1 MFVNLIFAH
10 VAFIYRFSWIIIVN
24 NVIIFESRRD
34 IMLQKYLY
42 GHQDDSQT
50 NYDAVRYSFMLS
62 AIAVIH
68 LVFMVVFYIM
78 GVYFMGIYNT
88 AIVIMYFSIS
98 RIISNIRQLGKI
110 YFILLIEVVL
120 HSCLASI
127 FVGWNFGF
135 MFYLSG
141 LIPVSFYL
149 AFSIKSFKRKLLY
162 PFVTAV
168 VVFTSYI
175 TILTLAHFIPVIY
188 PDCGA
193 GFRIFC
199 TYFNIIIGLTIT
211 FLFSALFA
219 VEVNSMQL
227 RMESEHERLEDEA
240 SYDPLTHFLNRRSMD
255 ERLNHTHRNAIINDV
270 PYSLIMGDIDNFKKF
285 NDSYGH
291 DCGDFVLQSI
301 SKIISAQIRSKDSA
315 CRWGGEEFLILVND
329 GPETAVEVANRIRSA
344 IEEYEFNY
352 EGKTLHVTITL
363 GVSGYYSSAKIK
375 TLIEIADKRL
385 YKGKESGRN
394 CVVSS

>member
-1 MFVNLIFAH
+1 
-10 VAFIYRFSWIIIVN
+10 
-24 NVIIFESRRD
+24 
-34 IMLQKYLY
+34 MLQKLVY

-50 NYDAVRYSFMLS
+50 NYDAIRYSALLA

-68 LVFMVVFYIM
+68 FVFMIVFFIM
-78 GVYFMGIYNT
+78 EVYFMAIYNT
-88 AIVIMYFSIS
+88 AIVIMYFVIS
-98 RIISNIRQLGKI
+98 RMISNIKKLNSL
-110 YFILLIEVVL
+110 YWVVLSEVVI
-120 HSCLASI
+120 HSCLATV

-135 MFYLSG
+135 MFYLMG
-141 LIPVSFYL
+141 LIPASFYL
-149 AFSIKSFKRKLLY
+149 AFSISAFRRRLLY
-162 PFVTAV
+162 PFVTSGV
-168 VVFTSYI
+168 IFVSYI
-175 TILTLAHFIPVIY
+175 SILTICHSVTPIY

-193 GFRIFC
+193 GFRVFC
-199 TYFNIIIGLTIT
+199 TYFNIIIGIGTI
-211 FLFSALFA
+211 FLFSAFFA

-270 PYSLIMGDIDNFKKF
+270 PYSLIMADIDHFKIF

-301 SKIISAQIRSKDSA
+301 SKIITAQIRSKDSV

-329 GPETAVEVANRIRSA
+329 GPEIAVEVANRIRTA
-344 IEEYEFNY
+344 IEAYEFYY

-363 GVSGYYSSAKIK
+363 GVSGYYSSSKVK

-385 YKGKESGRN
+385 YKGKENGRN
-394 CVVSS
+394 QVVSS

>member
-1 MFVNLIFAH
+1 
-10 VAFIYRFSWIIIVN
+10 
-24 NVIIFESRRD
+24 
-34 IMLQKYLY
+34 MLQKYLY

>member
-1 MFVNLIFAH
+1 
-10 VAFIYRFSWIIIVN
+10 
-24 NVIIFESRRD
+24 
-34 IMLQKYLY
+34 MLEKLLY

-50 NYDAVRYSFMLS
+50 NYDAVRYSIILTL
-62 AIAVIH
+62 IAVIH
-68 LVFMVVFYIM
+68 FVFMVVFFVM
-78 GVYFMGIYNT
+78 GVYFMAIYNT
-88 AIVIMYFSIS
+88 AIVIMYYVLSKA
-98 RIISNIRQLGKI
+98 ISNIKELGKL
-110 YFILLIEVVL
+110 YFVVL
-120 HSCLASI
+120 AEIVIHSCMASL

-141 LIPVSFYL
+141 LIPASFYM
-149 AFSIKSFKRKLLY
+149 AFSIKAFKRRLLY
-162 PFVTAV
+162 PIVTTSVIFV
-168 VVFTSYI
+168 SYMI
-175 TILTLAHFIPVIY
+175 ILTLAHIIQPFY

-199 TYFNIIIGLTIT
+199 TYMNIIVGLCTA

-227 RMESEHERLEDEA
+227 RMESEQERLEDEA

-255 ERLNHTHRNAIINDV
+255 ERLNLTHRNAIINDI
-270 PYSLIMGDIDNFKKF
+270 PYSLIMADIDHFKQF

-291 DCGDFVLQSI
+291 DCGDFVLQNI
-301 SKIISAQIRSKDSA
+301 SKIMTAQIRSKDSA

-329 GPETAVEVANRIRSA
+329 GPEIAVEVAERIRSA
-344 IEEYEFNY
+344 IETHEFYY

-363 GVSGYYSSAKIK
+363 GVSGYYSSSKVK

-385 YKGKESGRN
+385 YKGKENGRN
-394 CVVSS
+394 QVVSN